1 MSSSSILLGNH
12 VYRAPYETNTC
23 HGAKTYSGGKKP
35 DRRKFLSK
43 KQSISP
49 KKEQKRSIKIGSN
62 SESAKSNVTMHSNNS
77 KEIMSPDENNNISKS
92 NYFYDLSWE
101 SFEKLKLELEEAQND
116 QHAKD
121 EQWKRLSEQREK
133 MDQELEELT
142 ISLFEEANKMV
153 FEANFARAR
162 IEKKLHETQL
172 KSNGLQ
178 AEVDALKLLVLT
190 STPSN
195 PGNHHS
201 KIAHNVS
208 NNCYPCYIENGNE
221 NCYSLDVKENMEVD
235 PLLFCLFSSWLKD
248 GSPSKDHKFLA
259 MVMKEDILP
268 CLSFPNEE
276 LSQAILIA
284 AQKNTLNIETVKPKL
299 RKCCLTNAVLQ
310 CNFRIQTKTSEPW
323 YTISSSSRARIVAVA
338 NFLTFL
344 RYIKQGVIVKDATE
358 LYQLII
364 KRRLDMSL
372 AKLGIQTFKRT

>member
-1 MSSSSILLGNH
+1 MSSSSILLANH
-12 VYRAPYETNTC
+12 IYEAAYETNKC
-23 HGAKTYSGGKKP
+23 HGAKTRAEGKEP
-35 DRRKFLSK
+35 DRSIFLST
-43 KQSISP
+43 KQNISP
-49 KKEQKRSIKIGSN
+49 KKEQKRLTKIGSN
-62 SESAKSNVTMHSNNS
+62 LKSAQSNVATHSNNN
-77 KEIMSPDENNNISKS
+77 KEIMSPDENNNISKI

-101 SFEKLKLELEEAQND
+101 SFEKLKLDLEEAQKD
-116 QHAKD
+116 QHARD
-121 EQWKRLSEQREK
+121 EQWKRLSELREK

-153 FEANFARAR
+153 FEANFARAS

-201 KIAHNVS
+201 KISPNVS
-208 NNCYPCYIENGNE
+208 NNSYSCYTENGDE

-235 PLLFCLFSSWLKD
+235 PLLFRLFSSWLKD
-248 GSPSKDHKFLA
+248 GSPLKDHKFLA
-259 MVMKEDILP
+259 IVMKEDILP
-268 CLSFPNEE
+268 CLYFPNEE
-276 LSQAILIA
+276 LSKTILIA
-284 AQKNTLNIETVKPKL
+284 AQKNTLNIETIKPKP

-310 CNFRIQTKTSEPW
+310 CNFRIQTKTLEPW
-323 YTISSSSRARIVAVA
+323 YTISSSSRARIVAVV

-344 RYIKQGVIVKDATE
+344 RYIKQGVIVKDGTE
-358 LYQLII
+358 LYQLMI

-372 AKLGIQTFKRT
+372 AKLGLQTF